1 MVGVKSN
8 FPERDTAKSTSA
20 MNTNKVEEGENHGGP
35 QGTVSINLM
44 LRNYTN
50 PIAKRNHKYLIVI
63 KKHKYHNVIKKR
75 QCDIP

>member
-20 MNTNKVEEGENHGGP
+20 MNTNKVEEENHGGL

-50 PIAKRNHKYLIVI
+50 LIAKMNHKYLIVI
-63 KKHKYHNVIKKR
+63 KKHTYLNVIKKR
-75 QCDIP
+75 QRNIP